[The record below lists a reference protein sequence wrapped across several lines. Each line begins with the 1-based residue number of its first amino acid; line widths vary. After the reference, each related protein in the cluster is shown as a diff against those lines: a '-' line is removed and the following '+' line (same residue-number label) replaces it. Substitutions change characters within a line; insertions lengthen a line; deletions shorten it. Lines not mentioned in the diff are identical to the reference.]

1 MEQSLP
7 EAVGVSTL
15 ELTQWLV
22 REVVHCLHW
31 ATCADF
37 SASRLSIVDSPRLDL
52 CDVLFFLTH
61 EKTLSQYALPFGTV
75 RIPLITRESSLTC
88 RSFKCCPMFCQCR
101 SDARSH
107 VSDLVKARLL
117 RDHVHMP
124 MGRRHGKC
132 WMKNLGRLTLSL
144 LNLFMRSLP
153 RHFPPAGVSFGCIQ
167 SLCSH
172 QNHLYYWQLQDLMHA
187 YHKWAH
193 VPFEHGSHV
202 KIKTASKQEK
212 QIMLVA
218 TVQPKRCHLHSLCNA
233 SIDV

>member
-153 RHFPPAGVSFGCIQ
+153 QVIFLQLEWVSAAFRAYVRTKIISTIGNCKTW
-167 SLCSH
+167 C
-172 QNHLYYWQLQDLMHA
+172 MHIISGHMFLLNMA
-187 YHKWAH
+187 A
-193 VPFEHGSHV
+193 
-202 KIKTASKQEK
+202 
-212 QIMLVA
+212 M
-218 TVQPKRCHLHSLCNA
+218 
-233 SIDV
+233 